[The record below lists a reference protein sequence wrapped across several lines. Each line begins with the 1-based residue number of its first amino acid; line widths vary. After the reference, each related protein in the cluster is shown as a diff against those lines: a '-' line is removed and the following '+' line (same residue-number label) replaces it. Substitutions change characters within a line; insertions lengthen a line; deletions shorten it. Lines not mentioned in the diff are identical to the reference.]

1 LAKSNRRYS
10 SDGGPVQPE
19 SPRRASSPK
28 SAPAPPQRP
37 PSAAGSGPAPAPR
50 PLVPEK
56 SGKKSFFGAI
66 GSQAMIVGIV
76 GLVLVVSVGLL
87 VFAWYDDAV
96 RPRRDLAL
104 RVGDTSYS
112 MEYFAR
118 RYRQA
123 IEDPANLSQLSSGL
137 LTEVPQKTL
146 DAMESDAIL
155 LQRAAELGITAGQ
168 NEIYREMLVQNNIP
182 VITNTPE
189 GSAVGPDDPFT
200 ATVTMQNAIR
210 ARLQDTGHSLEEYR
224 EIAHAGLLRDKVQNY
239 FKEQTPAR
247 APQAR
252 IRVLQ
257 FPSESDAR
265 IAIDLIKSGQA
276 TFAEIA
282 ETKSLDQ
289 AGKGRGGERD
299 WLARGIL
306 PPKVDEAAFS
316 LPVNTLSEPIDAGDA
331 NGWIVIEVIERADER
346 DVSDTVRAQLA
357 DQKFN
362 EWLDEQRASLNIE
375 RALTEDKISWAWDFA
390 DPTVPQSL
398 LNDSRSTQP
407 VVPPVTTL
415 PSPGTTESS
424 SQPSPAPATS
434 PTSTP

>member
-1 LAKSNRRYS
+1 
-10 SDGGPVQPE
+10 V
-19 SPRRASSPK
+19 
-28 SAPAPPQRP
+28 
-37 PSAAGSGPAPAPR
+37 PAPR

-56 SGKKSFFGAI
+56 RGKKSFFGAI

-76 GLVLVVSVGLL
+76 GLVLAVSAGLL

-96 RPRRDLAL
+96 RPRRELAL

-112 MEYFAR
+112 MEYFAN

-137 LTEVPQKTL
+137 LTDVPQKTL

-168 NEIYREMLVQNNIP
+168 NEIDREMLVQNNIP

-189 GSAVGPDDPFT
+189 GSEVGPDDPFT
-200 ATVTMQNAIR
+200 ATIAMQNAIR
-210 ARLQDTGHSLEEYR
+210 ARLQDTSYSLEEYR
-224 EIAHAGLLRDKVQNY
+224 EIAHARLLRDKVQNY

-247 APQAR
+247 APQTR

-257 FPSESDAR
+257 FPTESDAR
-265 IAIDLIKSGQA
+265 TAIELIKSGGA
-276 TFAEIA
+276 TFAQLA
-282 ETKSLDQ
+282 EEKSLDQ

-299 WLARGIL
+299 WLTRGIL

-316 LPVNTLSEPIDAGDA
+316 LPLNTLSEPIDAGDV
-331 NGWIVIEVIERADER
+331 NGFIVIEVLDRADER

-362 EWLDEQRASLNIE
+362 AWLDEQRSSLNIE

-390 DPTVPQSL
+390 DPSVPQSL
-398 LNDSRSTQP
+398 LNDSRSTP
-407 VVPPVTTL
+407 SSVTPSTTL
-415 PSPGTTESS
+415 PSPAPGTTEPSP
-424 SQPSPAPATS
+424 QPSPAAS